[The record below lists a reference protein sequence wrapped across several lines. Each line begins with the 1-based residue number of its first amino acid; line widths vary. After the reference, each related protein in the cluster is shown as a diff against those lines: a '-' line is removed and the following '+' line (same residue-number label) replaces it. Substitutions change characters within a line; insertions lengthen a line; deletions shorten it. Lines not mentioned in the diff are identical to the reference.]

1 MQYSINLDISFPN
14 CNDSHNNQRNETFV
28 LFTSMLCLECNT
40 RKVQMKVLS
49 ICVSSA
55 SLLTQNKGR
64 DTPSRLISLQRPQP
78 TAKNCVLFCAFN
90 THTHTHTHTH
100 MLGFHVL
107 WGLSI
112 DVMVFILYKLYIL
125 SPYTAPIPKPN
136 HHRRHSA
143 ILHFQKTSLSLIYKL
158 VSSWGPKNV
167 PTRTRIL
174 DIAIL
179 VGTFCPHNVGFTW
192 TTRTHT
198 HTHTH
203 THARTHTHTH
213 THTSSVY
220 RWYAIRLLRIGL
232 TQDMTAQDS
241 KVKLYFILSIKT
253 LFIYGSVYNL
263 KTDSINSEIFP
274 VWQKVKATVISKD
287 NFSTEFDLFLYRAL
301 NPHRNRSTFSWFN
314 LRFFKSVRVLWQTW
328 FILLLQAS
336 YLYAMPQS
344 LGTALDMT
352 HDCSCN
358 FSLC

>member
-1 MQYSINLDISFPN
+1 
-14 CNDSHNNQRNETFV
+14 
-28 LFTSMLCLECNT
+28 
-40 RKVQMKVLS
+40 
-49 ICVSSA
+49 
-55 SLLTQNKGR
+55 
-64 DTPSRLISLQRPQP
+64 
-78 TAKNCVLFCAFN
+78 
-90 THTHTHTHTH
+90 

-253 LFIYGSVYNL
+253 LFIMDQYI
-263 KTDSINSEIFP
+263 T
-274 VWQKVKATVISKD
+274 
-287 NFSTEFDLFLYRAL
+287 
-301 NPHRNRSTFSWFN
+301 
-314 LRFFKSVRVLWQTW
+314 
-328 FILLLQAS
+328 
-336 YLYAMPQS
+336 
-344 LGTALDMT
+344 
-352 HDCSCN
+352 
-358 FSLC
+358 